1 MCVGGCDQFA
11 RCRRTLLFLS
21 HSNKAAVHLKWIMIF
36 FEKFSGMRIN
46 YSKSDLTPINISEEE
61 TQEYAKK
68 NCCKIEK
75 FPFTYLGVPLR
86 YEKLRKEDIQPV
98 VDKIM
103 KRVARWKGRV
113 LSYGARLA
121 LLKACLASIPVYL
134 MSIIKFLK

>member
-68 NCCKIEK
+68 I
-75 FPFTYLGVPLR
+75 
-86 YEKLRKEDIQPV
+86 
-98 VDKIM
+98 
-103 KRVARWKGRV
+103 A
-113 LSYGARLA
+113 ARLKNS
-121 LLKACLASIPVYL
+121 LLPTWVFLCVMKNLGKKIYNQWW
-134 MSIIKFLK
+134 IKL